1 MLLAIRLL
9 ILPPRKISKSAGSVQ
24 FKNKKKSIIINEA
37 GVSFNEVGGKPKAVL
52 TWKMASSEVVVQ
64 ESATLSWSASKEA
77 QCSPSQSESR
87 ASADSKAGLREKSGG
102 KVSIAM
108 SSAEAPG
115 HITLHIMKTEAAMEA
130 KDKLFVQY

>member
-1 MLLAIRLL
+1 MLLAIRLV

-24 FKNKKKSIIINEA
+24 FKNKKKKSIIINEA

-64 ESATLSWSASKEA
+64 ERATLSWSASKEA

-115 HITLHIMKTEAAMEA
+115 HITLHIMKTSEAVREA
-130 KDKLFVQY
+130 KDKPVH

>member
-1 MLLAIRLL
+1 MRL
-9 ILPPRKISKSAGSVQ
+9 PRNV
-24 FKNKKKSIIINEA
+24 
-37 GVSFNEVGGKPKAVL
+37 KAKLTHPVVTAW
-52 TWKMASSEVVVQ
+52 TWKMASSEVIVQ
-64 ESATLSWSASKEA
+64 ERATLSWSASKEA

-115 HITLHIMKTEAAMEA
+115 HITLHIMKTSEAIREA
-130 KDKLFVQY
+130 KDKPVH